1 MINLKVNGKDYSVDV
16 ASDMPILWVLRDVL
30 GLTGTKFGCGLGVCG
45 SCTVLLDGKAIRSCI
60 TPISVVK
67 DQTLIS
73 IEGVS
78 SVNSTIQKAWEEL
91 NVPQCGFCQPGQVI
105 SALALLN
112 EKPDPTDADIDA
124 GMSGNICRCGT
135 YVRIRKAIHL
145 AASMEK
151 ESFKTEEI

>member
-1 MINLKVNGKDYSVDV
+1 MVSLKVNGKEYSVEV
-16 ASDMPILWVLRDVL
+16 SPDMPILWVLRDIL

-60 TPISVVK
+60 TPISVLK
-67 DQTLIS
+67 EGSLTT

-78 SVNSTIQKAWEEL
+78 SENLTLQKAWEKL
-91 NVPQCGFCQPGQVI
+91 NVPQCGFCQPGQVV
-105 SALALLN
+105 SALALLKEN
-112 EKPDPTDADIDA
+112 PDPTDEEIDRA
-124 GMSGNICRCGT
+124 MSGNICRCGT

-151 ESFKTEEI
+151 EMHNPQDT

>member
-16 ASDMPILWVLRDVL
+16 SSDMPILWVLRDVL

-60 TPISVVK
+60 TPVSIVK
-67 DQTLIS
+67 DQTVIS

-78 SVNSTIQKAWEEL
+78 NVNSTIQKAWEEL

-105 SALALLN
+105 SALALLQN
-112 EKPDPTDADIDA
+112 KPDPTDADIDA

-151 ESFKTEEI
+151 ESLKTDGI